1 MTWDE
6 WLAINRTLFQLIT
19 PNNSLKR
26 RNNSFILHLGTR
38 SLCFLL
44 YIVHI
49 SLLAWNVLKY
59 IDIVMISEE
68 NDTVF
73 FSCFFKLIELLLSN
87 RKLKMAKID
96 PFTLHSCFRF
106 SLSISIRSS
115 SASVKW
121 RRLPLWCTF
130 PRPSQRN
137 PIQHP
142 KWRLR
147 MSKYE
152 QLPPRFDILVQI
164 KMAIR

>member
-26 RNNSFILHLGTR
+26 RNKSFILDLGTR

-44 YIVHI
+44 LKSAYKLTG
-49 SLLAWNVLKY
+49 SNVLKH

-130 PRPSQRN
+130 PRPNTAKETQFNTPNS
-137 PIQHP
+137 
-142 KWRLR
+142 
-147 MSKYE
+147 
-152 QLPPRFDILVQI
+152 D
-164 KMAIR
+164 